1 VARRS
6 FEPKEYEESVIS
18 IDRVTKVVKGG
29 KKMKFRVLV
38 VVGNKKGK
46 VGIGIGKAIEIPL
59 AIQKGITAAKRNLI
73 SFTLKG
79 TTLPFSK
86 KTRTGAGW
94 VYLQPA
100 VTGTGIVAG
109 GVVRQIMEKVGVQD
123 VLTKSLGSSNS
134 ISLAA
139 ATIDGL
145 RDIEQ
150 MTLMRN
156 LRRQD
161 RINAEPRGA
170 EARP

>member
-59 AIQKGITAAKRNLI
+59 AITKGITAAKRNLI

-79 TTLPFSK
+79 TTLPFST

-161 RINAEPRGA
+161 RINAEPRSA
-170 EARP
+170 EARQ

>member
-1 VARRS
+1 MARRS

-59 AIQKGITAAKRNLI
+59 AIQKGITAAKRNLVT
-73 SFTLKG
+73 FTLKG
-79 TTLPFSK
+79 TTLPFST

-134 ISLAA
+134 IPLAA

-161 RINAEPRGA
+161 RINAEPRA
-170 EARP
+170 TEARQ

>member
-1 VARRS
+1 MARRS

-46 VGIGIGKAIEIPL
+46 VGIGKAIEIPL

-73 SFTLKG
+73 TFTLKG
-79 TTLPFSK
+79 TTLPFST

-123 VLTKSLGSSNS
+123 VLTKSLGSSNC

-161 RINAEPRGA
+161 RVNAESRA
-170 EARP
+170 TEARQ

>member
-59 AIQKGITAAKRNLI
+59 AITKGITAAKRNLI

-79 TTLPFSK
+79 TTLPFST

-161 RINAEPRGA
+161 RVNSEPRSA
-170 EARP
+170 EARQ

>member
-59 AIQKGITAAKRNLI
+59 AITKGITAAKRNLI

-79 TTLPFSK
+79 TTLPFST

-161 RINAEPRGA
+161 RINSEPRSA
-170 EARP
+170 EARQ

>member
-1 VARRS
+1 
-6 FEPKEYEESVIS
+6 
-18 IDRVTKVVKGG
+18 
-29 KKMKFRVLV
+29 MKFRVLV

-46 VGIGIGKAIEIPL
+46 VGVGIGKAIEIPQ
-59 AIQKGITAAKRNLI
+59 AIQKGITAAKRNLVT
-73 SFTLKG
+73 FTLKG
-79 TTLPFSK
+79 TTLPFST

-123 VLTKSLGSSNS
+123 VLTKSLGSSNA
-134 ISLAA
+134 ISLAT

-150 MTLMRN
+150 MTLMRG

-161 RINAEPRGA
+161 HMNAEPRSS
-170 EARP
+170 EARQ

>member
-1 VARRS
+1 
-6 FEPKEYEESVIS
+6 
-18 IDRVTKVVKGG
+18 
-29 KKMKFRVLV
+29 
-38 VVGNKKGK
+38 
-46 VGIGIGKAIEIPL
+46 
-59 AIQKGITAAKRNLI
+59 
-73 SFTLKG
+73 
-79 TTLPFSK
+79 
-86 KTRTGAGW
+86 

-161 RINAEPRGA
+161 RINAEPRA
-170 EARP
+170 TEARQ

>member
-1 VARRS
+1 MARRS

-59 AIQKGITAAKRNLI
+59 AITKGITAAKRNLI

-79 TTLPFSK
+79 TTLPFST

-100 VTGTGIVAG
+100 VNGTGIVAG

-161 RINAEPRGA
+161 RINSEPRSA
-170 EARP
+170 EARQ

>member
-59 AIQKGITAAKRNLI
+59 AITKGITAAKRNLI

-79 TTLPFSK
+79 TTLPFST

-145 RDIEQ
+145 REIEQ

-161 RINAEPRGA
+161 RINSEPRSA
-170 EARP
+170 EARQ